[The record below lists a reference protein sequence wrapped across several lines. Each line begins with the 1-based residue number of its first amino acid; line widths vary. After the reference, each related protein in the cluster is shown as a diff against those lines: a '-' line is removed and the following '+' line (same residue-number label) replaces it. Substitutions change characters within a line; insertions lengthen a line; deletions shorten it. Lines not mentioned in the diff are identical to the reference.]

1 MNTDPKKQDVVI
13 KDEVPRKI
21 FPFVFYLLK
30 VIKSKKKYWL
40 IPFWILLLIVAL
52 ILFLSGN
59 GAMLPAIYLAI

>member
-30 VIKSKKKYWL
+30 VIKSKKN
-40 IPFWILLLIVAL
+40 IG
-52 ILFLSGN
+52 LFRFGF
-59 GAMLPAIYLAI
+59 YF